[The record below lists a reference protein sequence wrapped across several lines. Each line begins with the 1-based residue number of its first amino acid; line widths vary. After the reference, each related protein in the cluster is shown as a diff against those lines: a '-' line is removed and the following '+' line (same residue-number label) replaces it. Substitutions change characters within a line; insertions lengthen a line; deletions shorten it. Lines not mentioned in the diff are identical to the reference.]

1 LRSDARRRG
10 GSGFGLNI
18 VKHIVTRRGGTV
30 SFEEPGG
37 GTIVHVDL
45 PPFEAQRTA
54 DAVAGH
60 QLAMI
65 LDRLSVHAH
74 LRACEE
80 IAPVVSTKR
89 RESGDPVN
97 PWTSMGYYR

>member
-1 LRSDARRRG
+1 LRSDARRPG

-30 SFEEPGG
+30 SFEDAPGS
-37 GTIVHVDL
+37 GTIFHVDL
-45 PPFEAQRTA
+45 PPFEEQRTA

-65 LDRLSVHAH
+65 LAS
-74 LRACEE
+74 
-80 IAPVVSTKR
+80 
-89 RESGDPVN
+89 
-97 PWTSMGYYR
+97 